1 MKEIKL
7 MDRMPAD
14 VLSRQDILHAMQKI
28 DVCFEET
35 QLRYLMEKLQKSG
48 SIVRVGHNQYRGKKE
63 TEVKCEYSNLYSE
76 TAIKV
81 IAQME
86 ERFPLLDFRIWEFSW
101 LNEFFNHQIAHN
113 KIFLEVENE
122 GCEFTY
128 STLSEEYKSQL
139 LLKPTIEELL
149 RYGVD
154 DGIIIDRLVTE
165 SPKGQPERYNVSLEK
180 LIVDLF
186 ANKELQSIISKGDYP
201 MAIDDMFAKYQINQ
215 VKMFRYA
222 KRRNKV
228 KVLYHFLKE
237 KTNIEVLVEG

>member
-1 MKEIKL
+1 MNEIKL
-7 MDRMPAD
+7 MDKMPDA

-35 QLRYLMEKLQKSG
+35 QLRYLMEKLQKLK
-48 SIVRVGHNQYRGKKE
+48 SIVRVGHNQYKKITE
-63 TEVKCEYSNLYSE
+63 TEVKYEYSNLYSE

-101 LNEFFNHQIAHN
+101 LNEFLNHQIAHN

-122 GCEFTY
+122 GCEFAY
-128 STLSEEYKSQL
+128 SDLAEKYKGHIL
-139 LLKPTIEELL
+139 LRPTIEELL

-165 SPKGQPERYNVSLEK
+165 SPKGQPERYNVLLEK
-180 LIVDLF
+180 LIVDMF
-186 ANKELQSIISKGDYP
+186 ANKKLQKMISSADYP

-222 KRRNKV
+222 QRRNKA
-228 KVLYHFLKE
+228 KVLYGFLKE